1 MVGGLTRSLTYLLL
15 LAALLLSGPP
25 AQAAPPSIRVID
37 ANWYDA
43 ARQRDIP
50 IRLYLPASRSA
61 PLPLVLF
68 SHGLAGSRAA
78 GEHWLSYWAEHGI
91 AGLAMQ
97 HHGSDTDILRGGN
110 LRQAMQAAKSV
121 KQGDARQ
128 ADARFVLDELARRQG
143 KDANLPAI
151 DLRRIGFA
159 GHSFGAV
166 TTQMLAGQ
174 ARPLGQAQPEP
185 RLRAFI
191 ALSPSAHSEQ
201 PALLHQ
207 QFGGIHAP
215 FFSITGTADQSQA
228 APDVTPRHRTLPY
241 QSMPAPDKYLL
252 VLADATHAQLSGSGA
267 GARRP
272 GALEA
277 TPGQRQAIE
286 TLTLAFWQTYL
297 NGAPASTLRQA
308 RPPALGPL
316 DHWEYK

>member
-1 MVGGLTRSLTYLLL
+1 MVGGLTRGLTHLLL
-15 LAALLLSGPP
+15 LGALLLSGLP
-25 AQAAPPSIRVID
+25 AQATPPSIQVID
-37 ANWYDA
+37 ANWFDA
-43 ARQRDIP
+43 TRQRDIP

-91 AGLAMQ
+91 AGLALQ
-97 HHGSDTDILRGGN
+97 HHGSDINILRGGN
-110 LRQAMQAAKSV
+110 LRQAMQAAMSME
-121 KQGDARQ
+121 QGDARL
-128 ADARFVLDELARRQG
+128 ADARFILDELVRRQG
-143 KDANLPAI
+143 KDSKLPAI

-191 ALSPSAHSEQ
+191 AFSPSAHTEQ
-201 PALLHQ
+201 PALLRQ
-207 QFGGIHAP
+207 QFDGIRAP
-215 FFSITGTADQSQA
+215 FFSITGTADASQA
-228 APDVTPRHRTLPY
+228 SPDVTPYHRTLPY
-241 QSMPAPDKYLL
+241 QAMPAPDKYLL

-272 GALEA
+272 GALGA
-277 TPGQRQAIE
+277 TPGQRHTIE
-286 TLTLAFWQTYL
+286 QLTLAFWQSYL
-297 NGAPASTLRQA
+297 NGAPATALRQA
-308 RPPALGPL
+308 RPPALGL
-316 DHWEYK
+316 RDRWEYK